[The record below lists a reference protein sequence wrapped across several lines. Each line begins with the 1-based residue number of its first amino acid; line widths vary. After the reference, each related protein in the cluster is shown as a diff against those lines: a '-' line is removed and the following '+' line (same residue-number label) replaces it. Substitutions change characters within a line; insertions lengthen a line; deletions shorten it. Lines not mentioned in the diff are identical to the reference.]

1 MCPNS
6 LEDWLGRRVPEAPDT
21 FVPHLLRF
29 GGDEPPSPQCLGVAG
44 AEALARA
51 LASPGRNRASAF
63 DLLAGDALLTYA
75 CEAQAEEEGDV
86 GEELAA
92 FIRRLGARF
101 P

>member
-1 MCPNS
+1 M
-6 LEDWLGRRVPEAPDT
+6 EGWLGQRVPDVPDA
-21 FVPHLLRF
+21 FLPHLLRF
-29 GGDEPPSPQCLGVAG
+29 GGARTSSPRCLEDAG

-51 LASPGRNRASAF
+51 LARPGRNRESAF

-75 CEAQAEEEGDV
+75 CEAQAAGEGDV

-92 FIRRLGARF
+92 FIQRLGARF

>member
-1 MCPNS
+1 MGPDS
-6 LEDWLGRRVPEAPDT
+6 LEGWLGQRVPD
-21 FVPHLLRF
+21 VPGSLLPRLLRF
-29 GGDEPPSPQCLGVAG
+29 GGAGPFSSQRLEDAG

-51 LASPGRNRASAF
+51 LARPGRNRESAF

-75 CEAQAEEEGDV
+75 CEARAEGEGDL

-92 FIRRLGARF
+92 FIQRLGASF